1 MNRTIV
7 SIALVVS
14 CASLAQTAGEIT
26 VPRLSYNKGHVI
38 SNVKVVPVFWG
49 PNLFTEAKLR
59 IGPFYEALVVS
70 PFFDFLNEYATT
82 VPGGTQQTINPGTT
96 VPPVTITPINQN
108 TLLNELDLQTEVA
121 AQIAA
126 NGLPTPDSDTIY
138 MLHFP
143 AGIGLMNGK
152 GSYDCSVPNGSF
164 CGYHANG
171 KSGATTFRFAAMP
184 DVSQGLCATGC
195 LAPTG
200 SVFDNLTATSSHEL
214 FEAITD
220 PDDGTGWYDKQPQD
234 AISYHQEIGDI
245 CSYVYDDTMTIAGTG
260 GPFIVQREWS
270 NLYSGCI
277 VSKNDA
283 YTVDLSVPKPTV
295 APGSDVSLTVT
306 LGQPAQLPDQTAA
319 VHVKG
324 VPSGQAINPV
334 PFPIN
339 LKTGQTSQLT
349 IHVGANVTPGAYQL
363 EVIVAGARATI
374 FKALPLVVQKDNLL
388 VSLDPSDLTVNDGAT
403 AQVNVQTTNAGNAKM
418 VALSATGLPDGVTAT
433 FDPAML
439 NAGDASVMTLTVPK
453 GTAGVSMQTITVVA
467 TAASPSTLSATAD
480 ATLTIHAGGCS
491 TAAGGVSWLAALALL
506 GLVRRRS

>member
-1 MNRTIV
+1 MNRTIIT
-7 SIALVVS
+7 IALAFS
-14 CASLAQTAGEIT
+14 CAALAQAPGEIT
-26 VPRLSYNKGHVI
+26 VPKLSYNKGHVI

-59 IGPFYEALVVS
+59 IGPFYDALVVS

-82 VPGGTQQTINPGTT
+82 TPGGTQQTIGPGTS
-96 VPPVTITPINQN
+96 VAPVTITPINQN

-121 AQIAA
+121 AQIGAG
-126 NGLPTPDSDTIY
+126 GLPQPDSNTIY

-164 CGYHANG
+164 CGYHSNG
-171 KSGATTFRFAAMP
+171 KVGAQVFRFAAMP

-214 FEAITD
+214 VEAITD

-234 AISYHQEIGDI
+234 AVSYHQEIGDI
-245 CSYVYDDTMTIAGTG
+245 CSYVYDDTMTIPGLDGGT
-260 GPFIVQREWS
+260 FIVQREWS

-283 YTVDLSVPKPTV
+283 FTVDLSVAKPSV
-295 APGSDVSLTVT
+295 APGSTVSLTVT
-306 LGQPAQLPDQTAA
+306 VGQPAQLPDQSAA

-339 LKTGQTSQLT
+339 IKTGQTSQLD
-349 IHVGANVTPGAYQL
+349 IHVGPNVTVGSYQL
-363 EVIVAGARATI
+363 EVIVAGPRATI
-374 FKALPLVVQKDNLL
+374 FKSLPLVVQKDNLI
-388 VSLDPSDLTVNDGAT
+388 VSLDSTDVTVADGASVTVGVTT
-403 AQVNVQTTNAGNAKM
+403 ANAGNPKM
-418 VALSATGLPDGVTAT
+418 ATLSATGLPDGVTAT
-433 FDPAML
+433 FDPPTV
-439 NAGDASVMTLTVPK
+439 NAGDPSTMTLTVPK
-453 GTAGVSMQTITVVA
+453 GTAGVSMQAFSVVA
-467 TAASPSTLSATAD
+467 TSGSITATAD
-480 ATLTIHAGGCS
+480 GTLTIHGGGCS
-491 TAAGGVSWLAALALL
+491 SVGGGLSWLGALALL
-506 GLVRRRS
+506 ALARRRR

>member
-1 MNRTIV
+1 
-7 SIALVVS
+7 
-14 CASLAQTAGEIT
+14 
-26 VPRLSYNKGHVI
+26 
-38 SNVKVVPVFWG
+38 
-49 PNLFTEAKLR
+49 
-59 IGPFYEALVVS
+59 
-70 PFFDFLNEYATT
+70 
-82 VPGGTQQTINPGTT
+82 
-96 VPPVTITPINQN
+96 
-108 TLLNELDLQTEVA
+108 
-121 AQIAA
+121 
-126 NGLPTPDSDTIY
+126 
-138 MLHFP
+138 
-143 AGIGLMNGK
+143 
-152 GSYDCSVPNGSF
+152 
-164 CGYHANG
+164 
-171 KSGATTFRFAAMP
+171 
-184 DVSQGLCATGC
+184 
-195 LAPTG
+195 
-200 SVFDNLTATSSHEL
+200 
-214 FEAITD
+214 
-220 PDDGTGWYDKQPQD
+220 
-234 AISYHQEIGDI
+234 
-245 CSYVYDDTMTIAGTG
+245 
-260 GPFIVQREWS
+260 
-270 NLYSGCI
+270 
-277 VSKNDA
+277 
-283 YTVDLSVPKPTV
+283 
-295 APGSDVSLTVT
+295 
-306 LGQPAQLPDQTAA
+306 

-388 VSLDPSDLTVNDGAT
+388 VSLDPSDITVNDGAT